1 MFDKRSSFLR
11 KCAGRWEGIK
21 EKILPALLPFPHP
34 FQLKMN
40 RISSLATISL
50 ISAAAVSARVYNIDT
65 TYNPSD
71 FLDGSQWSYFTDA
84 DPTHGSVGYQSLDA
98 AKAQGLAT
106 VSNNAF
112 NMKVVSCFSFSSCH
126 WSCARFYCNKL
137 IISNQF
143 PSIIDFRTPLKLLDK
158 PVTVSELAL
167 SSLSAMV
174 FTFWTSTTCQPDVPS
189 GQPGGL

>member
-1 MFDKRSSFLR
+1 
-11 KCAGRWEGIK
+11 
-21 EKILPALLPFPHP
+21 
-34 FQLKMN
+34 MN

-126 WSCARFYCNKL
+126 WSCARFFYDRL
-137 IISNQF
+137 IFSN
-143 PSIIDFRTPLKLLDK
+143 
-158 PVTVSELAL
+158 L
-167 SSLSAMV
+167 SL
-174 FTFWTSTTCQPDVPS
+174 TFI
-189 GQPGGL
+189 GHR